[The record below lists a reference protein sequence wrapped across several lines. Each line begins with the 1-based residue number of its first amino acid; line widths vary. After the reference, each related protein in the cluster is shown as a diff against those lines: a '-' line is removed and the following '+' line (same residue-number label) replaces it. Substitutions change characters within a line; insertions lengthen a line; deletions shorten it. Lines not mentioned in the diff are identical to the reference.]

1 VFVGL
6 HETCQRMVLD
16 AVTRVAIDQELEKF
30 KRAKGVLE

>member
-1 VFVGL
+1 
-6 HETCQRMVLD
+6 MVLD